1 MDRVSPVRRWISP
14 GYSPRFFNSPGGPIA
29 RDPGRPLGLASEGK
43 KRMTFTSILDN
54 IGDVF
59 KDILAIATDAEP
71 IVDTLFPTFGPLYN
85 EAIEIITLVEA
96 AVSGVGAKNAGKQK
110 LAIATALLHPKVVA
124 MQASLK
130 IAPPSTAQTQAFVQ
144 SVVDGLKAYGAI
156 QGKATRM

>member
-1 MDRVSPVRRWISP
+1 MSFI
-14 GYSPRFFNSPGGPIA
+14 
-29 RDPGRPLGLASEGK
+29 
-43 KRMTFTSILDN
+43 SILDN

-110 LAIATALLHPKVVA
+110 LAIATALFHPKAVA
-124 MQASLK
+124 MQVTLK
-130 IAPPSTAQTQAFVQ
+130 IAPPTVAQSQAYVQ
-144 SVVDGLKAYGAI
+144 SVVDGLKAYAAL
-156 QGKATRM
+156 QGKTQKM